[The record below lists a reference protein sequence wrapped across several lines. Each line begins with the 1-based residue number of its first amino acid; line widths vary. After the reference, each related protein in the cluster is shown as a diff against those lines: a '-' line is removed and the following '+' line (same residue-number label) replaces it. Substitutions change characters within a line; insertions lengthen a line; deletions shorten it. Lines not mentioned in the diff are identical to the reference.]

1 MKSLEG
7 KVAVVT
13 GGSRGIG
20 RAICIRLASM
30 GALVYINY
38 VSRSSAAEETQKI
51 IQVAGNRAEVICFD
65 VAQSDAVQNAFKTIL
80 ADAGSVDILVNNA
93 GITRDGLMARM
104 KESDWDEVMDT
115 NLKGAFL
122 CAKAASKVMMKKKWG
137 RVINISSVSGVA
149 GNPGQ
154 ANYSA
159 AKAGLIGLTKSM
171 AREYASRNITVNSV
185 APGYIVT
192 EMTDLLD
199 EKAQEQLKLDI
210 PLAVLGTTEDVAG
223 AVAYLA
229 SEDGRYITGQTLHIN
244 GGMYM

>member
-1 MKSLEG
+1 MNLEG

-38 VSRSSAAEETQKI
+38 VSRPSAAEETQKI
-51 IQVAGNRAEVICFD
+51 IHEAGGKAEIIGFD
-65 VAQSDAVQNAFKTIL
+65 VAESSAVQAAFKKII

-104 KESDWDEVMDT
+104 KESDWEEVMNT
-115 NLKGAFL
+115 NLKGSFL
-122 CAKAASKVMMKKKWG
+122 CVKAASRMMMKKKWG
-137 RVINISSVSGVA
+137 RIVNISSVSGVA

-154 ANYSA
+154 VNYSA

-185 APGYIVT
+185 APGYIET
-192 EMTDLLD
+192 EMTELLD
-199 EKAQEQLKLDI
+199 EKAQEQIKSEI
-210 PLAVLGTTEDVAG
+210 PLATFGRTEDVAG
-223 AVAYLA
+223 AVAYLV
-229 SEDGRYITGQTLHIN
+229 SDDGRYVTGQTLNVN

>member
-1 MKSLEG
+1 MSLDG
-7 KVAVVT
+7 KIAVVT

-30 GALVYINY
+30 GAMVYINY
-38 VSRSSAAEETQKI
+38 VSRSSAAEETQRI
-51 IQVAGNRAEVICFD
+51 IQDAGGRAEIIGFD
-65 VAQSDAVQNAFKTIL
+65 VAESNAVQAAFKKIII
-80 ADAGSVDILVNNA
+80 DAGSVDILVNNA

-115 NLKGAFL
+115 NLKGSFL
-122 CAKAASKVMMKKKWG
+122 CAKAASRVMMKKKWG
-137 RVINISSVSGVA
+137 RIINISSVSGVA

-154 ANYSA
+154 VNYSA
-159 AKAGLIGLTKSM
+159 AKAGLIGLSKSM

-185 APGYIVT
+185 APGYIET

-199 EKAQEQLKLDI
+199 EKAQEQIKREI
-210 PLAVLGTTEDVAG
+210 PLATFGSTEDVAG
-223 AVAYLA
+223 AVAFLA
-229 SEDGRYITGQTLHIN
+229 SEDGRYITGQTLHVN